1 LESAAQYREQSNN
14 ARIGPVI
21 GEATL
26 EWHCVHIEHKRLAY
40 PLDVTFRNLLTQE
53 YRSFG
58 EPADCRVY
66 RKRHFDG
73 GTTYFFS
80 PEASEHL
87 KIFLNFWEAFGCP
100 APSLLGLEIIVG
112 SPSCPKKRS

>member
-1 LESAAQYREQSNN
+1 LGSAQYREQSNN
-14 ARIGPVI
+14 TRIGPVI
-21 GEATL
+21 REANL
-26 EWHCVHIEHKRLAY
+26 EWHCVHIEHKRLVH

-66 RKRHFDG
+66 RKRHRNG
-73 GTTYFFS
+73 AMTYFFS

-87 KIFLNFWEAFGCP
+87 KIFLNFWEGFECP
-100 APSLLGLEIIVG
+100 APDLLGLELTIG
-112 SPSCPKKRS
+112 RSDIRED

>member
-1 LESAAQYREQSNN
+1 LD
-14 ARIGPVI
+14 
-21 GEATL
+21 
-26 EWHCVHIEHKRLAY
+26 WHCVHIEHKRLAH
-40 PLDVTFRNLLTQE
+40 PLDVTFRNMLMQE
-53 YRSFG
+53 YRNFG

-80 PEASEHL
+80 PEASEHME
-87 KIFLNFWEAFGCP
+87 IFLNFWEAFECP

-112 SPSCPKKRS
+112 SPSCR